1 MILPSLLRVLRGAR
15 GLRASVSR
23 SLPVAVFQAP
33 VSTAAAVLAV
43 LLSAGL
49 LSMPVPA
56 AATSAGAFVPA
67 ASGSGPGTSAEVPDT
82 IAQRVLACTG
92 CHGPE
97 GRATNAGYFPRIAG
111 KPAGYLH
118 QQLLH
123 FRDGRRRHQAMAGLL
138 APLSDAYL
146 REIAEHFAALDLPY
160 PPPQTRGA
168 ARAVLERGE
177 ALVRRGDSALD
188 LPACADCHGERL
200 TGVSPGVPG
209 LLGLP
214 RDYLNAQFGAWREGQ
229 RHAAAPDCMATIAS
243 RLSPSDVQALSTW
256 LSSQPVPAD
265 SRPAAAAAKTLPMRC
280 GSAAAAVPQGVQ
292 GPAGAKGP
300 AGAQGATGP
309 QTQTQ
314 TQAAAA
320 PAGGA
325 RPLASEAQVE
335 RGRYLALAGNCA
347 GCHTSPGD
355 RPYAGGAG
363 VPTPFG
369 TVFPGNLT
377 PDRATGLGAWT
388 ADEFWRSMHEGRSR
402 DGRLLYP
409 AFPYPEYT
417 RITREDSDALFAW
430 LRTLPPVA
438 RENRAH
444 RLRFP
449 YDTQAALAA
458 WRALYFRPA
467 SFRPDPQRAADWNR
481 GAYLVQ
487 ALGHCASCHSPRNA
501 LGATRDAGSLDG
513 GLIPGLGW
521 YGPSLSAPS
530 EAGLADWPL
539 DEIVQL
545 LGTGVAPR
553 ASMSGPMAEV
563 VHRSLQHLQRPDL
576 EAMAVY
582 LKSLGQGAAAA
593 PGAAR
598 KASGAALGRDPQGAA
613 LYERHCADCHGA
625 SGQGRSAGGRPA
637 FPALAG
643 NRAVTLD
650 PAVNAVR
657 MVVAGGFGPSTSGN
671 PRPWGMP
678 PFGHQLDDAEV
689 ASVLSYIRSSWGNAA
704 APVTPLQVRQW
715 REGKGG

>member
-1 MILPSLLRVLRGAR
+1 MILPSF
-15 GLRASVSR
+15 LRALCGVR
-23 SLPVAVFQAP
+23 ALPAAGPRFLPASAFPVP
-33 VSTAAAVLAV
+33 VSGAAAVLAIV
-43 LLSAGL
+43 LWAGFL
-49 LSMPVPA
+49 TAPLPA
-56 AATSAGAFVPA
+56 AAAAAGATGSTVSSAP
-67 ASGSGPGTSAEVPDT
+67 GSGRGTSAEVPDT

-138 APLSDAYL
+138 APLSDVYL
-146 REIAEHFAALDLPY
+146 REIAEYFADLDLPY

-168 ARAVLERGE
+168 PRPVLERGE
-177 ALVRRGDSALD
+177 ALVRRGDAARN

-200 TGVSPGVPG
+200 TGVSPGIPG

-229 RHAAAPDCMATIAS
+229 RHAAAPDCMAEIAA

-256 LSSQPVPAD
+256 LSSQPVPVD
-265 SRPAAAAAKTLPMRC
+265 SRPAPAAVKALPMRC
-280 GSAAAAVPQGVQ
+280 GSAGAAVPAAAAVP
-292 GPAGAKGP
+292 AD
-300 AGAQGATGP
+300 
-309 QTQTQ
+309 
-314 TQAAAA
+314 
-320 PAGGA
+320 GA
-325 RPLASEAQVE
+325 RPSSSDALVE

-347 GCHTSPGD
+347 GCHTAPGD

-388 ADEFWRSMHEGRSR
+388 ADEFWRAMHEGRSR

-430 LRTLPPVA
+430 LRTLAPVA

-521 YGPSLSAPS
+521 YGPSLAAPGQ
-530 EAGLADWPL
+530 AGLAEWPL

-563 VHRSLQHLQRPDL
+563 VHHSLQHLQRTDL

-582 LKSLGQGAAAA
+582 LNSLGQGAA
-593 PGAAR
+593 PSRGPVR

-625 SGQGRSAGGRPA
+625 EGQGRSAGGRSA
-637 FPALAG
+637 YPALAG

-657 MVVAGGFGPSTSGN
+657 MVVAGGFAPATRGN

-678 PFGHQLDDAEV
+678 PFGHLLDDAGV
-689 ASVLSYIRSSWGNAA
+689 AAVLTHVRSSWGNAA

-715 REGKGG
+715 REGKGR